1 MQTLGL
7 QVVLN
12 SSNAVERVQQAA
24 QQHGAVT
31 AAQFKDVI
39 DKENEVKKN
48 EVQAVEQAAVEV
60 RIREDLRHP
69 RQQHEKKRGPGEK
82 TGGAEET
89 MEEKAPPAAPA
100 EKEGGRLDVKI

>member
-1 MQTLGL
+1 MQTFGL

-39 DKENEVKKN
+39 DKENENKKS
-48 EVQAVEQAAVEV
+48 EVQGLEPAAVEV
-60 RIREDLRHP
+60 RIRDDLRHP
-69 RQQHEKKRGPGEK
+69 RQQHEKKGEAGEK
-82 TGGAEET
+82 AGGTEEIMEET
-89 MEEKAPPAAPA
+89 TTPVASA
-100 EKEGGRLDVKI
+100 EKEGRRLDIKI

>member
-1 MQTLGL
+1 MQTFGL

-39 DKENEVKKN
+39 DKENENKKN
-48 EVQAVEQAAVEV
+48 EVQGVEQASVEV

-69 RQQHEKKRGPGEK
+69 RQQHEKKEGREDRA
-82 TGGAEET
+82 GGTEET
-89 MEEKAPPAAPA
+89 TEEKAPPAAPA
-100 EKEGGRLDVKI
+100 EKEGRRLDVKI